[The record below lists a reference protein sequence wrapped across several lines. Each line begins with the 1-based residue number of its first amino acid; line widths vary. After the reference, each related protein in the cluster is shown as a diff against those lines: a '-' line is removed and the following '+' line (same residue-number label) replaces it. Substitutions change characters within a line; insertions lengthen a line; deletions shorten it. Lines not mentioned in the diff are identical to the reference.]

1 MANVKFTA
9 KEEAFVAAMYKA
21 SGAVGVLAAKINVD
35 LVRSYQQADAVQRV
49 LNKGIVRFGEDAMA
63 TGQKLTI
70 GLTAPILAIGAAGV
84 KSFAEVEALMM
95 GLEVVDGS
103 TQKAAASFE
112 RIKAIAKAPG
122 LGFMEA
128 AQGYTNLRAVGFSA
142 EFAEKSLKNL
152 GNALALSGKGKF
164 EFGSIL
170 TQLTQMSSKSAV
182 LAEDLKPI
190 LNSAPVIAKLLKE
203 MYGSVDSEAISNSL
217 KAQGKGPADFINE
230 LMTALDGVK
239 KVSGGAKNSLE
250 NLGDSMLI
258 AGSNIGEVVNRSTG
272 LTSAIDGIGDAVVD
286 LSEWF
291 KELSPEMQNFVVYST
306 AGATAIGPLIYGV
319 GSLTAML
326 PGLITS
332 MSMSKLIIGGWVTA
346 LVAAGVAALVSASQQ
361 KEYENAI
368 QPTIKTINDANI
380 GITKETT
387 SLWHNVDVLKH
398 AKVGSDQFLTA
409 KNALVAMNPQFESA
423 LQGEILNVDELGRVA
438 ASTANDLI
446 RMAAAKRLMSQR
458 DSAASQLDQ
467 LKTGDLNLNDQMSIW
482 YRFTSQASKSKDEIA
497 KQYIYERALELHKAL
512 RDTNK
517 TLSNDYADML
527 KAISG
532 ENITPTKAA
541 AGIPKV
547 VEKIKKDKEAIKKA
561 IKLDFMPES
570 GGNDDNL
577 LETYLNTVLNTETAA
592 KAYADNF
599 SPEAF
604 DRLKNVVDAGLIKS
618 LGGDGIPTTPLN
630 MDISAATLERE
641 KMQQLYENY
650 EQDLEA
656 FQQNFGYIL
665 KAGIGDSIG
674 TFFEGLASGEGF
686 GGSFKGFMGSLTSTL
701 GGLLMDFGKKALLAE
716 KAIMAIKASF
726 GTGPWAA
733 VGAIALGGII
743 KGYGQTLKAPK
754 FAQGGIV
761 KGPGLATVGD
771 NPGKFEAIIPIE
783 KMPSIFG
790 KMMGNNNGG
799 QVLVHKFGVNE
810 MYLWLER
817 YKKTL

>member
-1 MANVKFTA
+1 MANIKFTA

-142 EFAEKSLKNL
+142 EFAEKALKNL

-258 AGSNIGEVVNRSTG
+258 AGSNIGEVVNKSTG

-291 KELSPEMQNFVVYST
+291 KELSPEVQNFII
-306 AGATAIGPLIYGV
+306 AGAGLTAAAGPLAYGI
-319 GSLTAML
+319 GSITSAL
-326 PGLITS
+326 PGLITN
-332 MSMSKLIIGGWVTA
+332 MTMAKLVTGGWVLA
-346 LVAAGVAALVSASQQ
+346 IGSLVAVIGSGIAEHERYKKVTQDASATIADAERSIKRETDEITKNVHIVREGIGTTDQIRKAKKALSDLSPQFRDALKNETIDMVKFNNAASSHIAKINAIATAKAFAQQ
-361 KEYENAI
+361 KADAEAGLVALRSGKGLSLAEEAIVLAKGNKVNRAGKEGGFTVADHRIQMVYDKSSGYFLAIEMAEKKEAEIMAKFGLKSEDLYEKNTNTVVTAIGKNA
-368 QPTIKTINDANI
+368 D
-380 GITKETT
+380 
-387 SLWHNVDVLKH
+387 
-398 AKVGSDQFLTA
+398 AKVA
-409 KNALVAMNPQFESA
+409 
-423 LQGEILNVDELGRVA
+423 EIKKSTQKIKEAELWTPEDYMDSLKGIDMEMFKRV
-438 ASTANDLI
+438 
-446 RMAAAKRLMSQR
+446 
-458 DSAASQLDQ
+458 
-467 LKTGDLNLNDQMSIW
+467 
-482 YRFTSQASKSKDEIA
+482 
-497 KQYIYERALELHKAL
+497 
-512 RDTNK
+512 
-517 TLSNDYADML
+517 
-527 KAISG
+527 G
-532 ENITPTKAA
+532 ENDFSKMLNGMGT
-541 AGIPKV
+541 GIP
-547 VEKIKKDKEAIKKA
+547 
-561 IKLDFMPES
+561 
-570 GGNDDNL
+570 N
-577 LETYLNTVLNTETAA
+577 
-592 KAYADNF
+592 
-599 SPEAF
+599 
-604 DRLKNVVDAGLIKS
+604 
-618 LGGDGIPTTPLN
+618 TPLN
-630 MDISAATLERE
+630 MDRNPAELERDR
-641 KMQQLYENY
+641 MQETYE
-650 EQDLEA
+650 
-656 FQQNFGYIL
+656 GYL
-665 KAGIGDSIG
+665 KDFEDFKENLTFMAANGGLDALG
-674 TFFEGLASGEGF
+674 GFFEGLGKGEGF
-686 GGSFKGFMGSLTSTL
+686 GASFTGMMGSLTSTL
-701 GGLLMDFGKKALLAE
+701 GGLLQDFGKKALMTEIAIRNIKLGLGSAGGIGLA
-716 KAIMAIKASF
+716 I
-726 GTGPWAA
+726 
-733 VGAIALGGII
+733 GAIALGGII
-743 KGYGQTLKAPK
+743 KGAGQSMKAPK

-790 KMMGNNNGG
+790 KMMGQNTNE
-799 QVLVHKFGVNE
+799 VLLAKVGINDLYFGLKRFE
-810 MYLWLER
+810 
-817 YKKTL
+817 KTL